1 MAKTKEAGPSPRAEL
16 TGQIAAFLR
25 ECGLDQVYGCVEGR
39 DPKNR
44 YRSVTFC
51 RARTVDG
58 EVRVYSPGFVQVK
71 WQDGRGGKQ
80 SVVLSSKQDAL
91 DFLYFA
97 FVACDDEAAQGV
109 VDRSGLAG
117 ECRKL
122 GVLSRK
128 ASKKR
133 NK

>member
-1 MAKTKEAGPSPRAEL
+1 MKTTKTTNGPSPRGEL

-71 WQDGRGGKQ
+71 WQADGRRGDA
-80 SVVLSSKQDAL
+80 VLHSKQDAL
-91 DFLYFA
+91 DFLYFQ
-97 FVACDDEAAQGV
+97 FVARDGDAAQGV
-109 VDRSGLAG
+109 VDRSGLV
-117 ECRKL
+117 EEVRKL

-128 ASKKR
+128 KSKGR